1 MLDKLIKI
9 RGVLGLEYDKEYN
22 EVRLTFDIRKRVDVV
37 KSIQELGITKFELSV
52 NVINPD
58 WDDPE
63 SDSIEHNLIS
73 QYVFHSPW

>member
-9 RGVLGLEYDKEYN
+9 RGVLGLEYDKEYD

-37 KSIQELGITKFELSV
+37 KAIQELGITKFELSV
-52 NVINPD
+52 NVLNPD
-58 WDDPE
+58 WDDPD

-73 QYVFHSPW
+73 QYVFHMPW